1 MNVPEQLSDLSQSG
15 GKVVLMTLCA
25 LFMIAA
31 IGRQLPAYAADKS
44 AVVSLANLDLST
56 EKGMQAARD
65 RIHHGCAREWS
76 IPGRYLIRPTMCV
89 ASMTPR
95 LLPWHRCKDCSLS
108 RTPTL
113 TPADAAL
120 VSHCLG
126 FPGSGDLR
134 SPAANRHSLGS
145 RRMNA
150 KQVPVALTRK
160 CSMWQSRYRVA
171 RDGQTFNLIVI
182 SNRAAPRV

>member
-65 RIHHGCAREWS
+65 RIHQTAR
-76 IPGRYLIRPTMCV
+76 
-89 ASMTPR
+89 R
-95 LLPWHRCKDCSLS
+95 LCQRVVNPWSLS
-108 RTPTL
+108 HQTDYVRCVN
-113 TPADAAL
+113 DATTAAVAQMQGLLL
-120 VSHCLG
+120 VANAHSHA
-126 FPGSGDLR
+126 SGL
-134 SPAANRHSLGS
+134 S
-145 RRMNA
+145 
-150 KQVPVALTRK
+150 TR
-160 CSMWQSRYRVA
+160 
-171 RDGQTFNLIVI
+171 
-182 SNRAAPRV
+182 